1 METTDKI
8 RINANLTIWVKLK
21 DLGIEHYV
29 IKHNAIMPFQM
40 HTSFKEYKKRANEF
54 GYHEFQIW
62 DFLDIFGNLGMRGS
76 NHFHLDFVFN
86 KKDCEDVILT
96 QSGEVGGN

>member
-29 IKHNAIMPFQM
+29 IKYNAIMPFQM
-40 HTSFKEYKKRANEF
+40 HTSFKEYKNRANEF

-62 DFLDIFGNLGMRGS
+62 DFLDVFGNLGMRGA

-86 KKDCEDVILT
+86 KKDCEDIFLLPT
-96 QSGEVGGN
+96 GAEVGD